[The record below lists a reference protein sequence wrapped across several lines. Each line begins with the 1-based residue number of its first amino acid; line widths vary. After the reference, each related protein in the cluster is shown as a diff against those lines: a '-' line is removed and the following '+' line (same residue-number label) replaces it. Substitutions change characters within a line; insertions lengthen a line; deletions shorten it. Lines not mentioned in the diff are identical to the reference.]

1 MIASSFNTRNRLM
14 VRFVVLLVE
23 SVTELRMR
31 GNKKSSK
38 FGFTKVPSEK
48 DKTVFCRK
56 IIVAMW

>member
-1 MIASSFNTRNRLM
+1 M